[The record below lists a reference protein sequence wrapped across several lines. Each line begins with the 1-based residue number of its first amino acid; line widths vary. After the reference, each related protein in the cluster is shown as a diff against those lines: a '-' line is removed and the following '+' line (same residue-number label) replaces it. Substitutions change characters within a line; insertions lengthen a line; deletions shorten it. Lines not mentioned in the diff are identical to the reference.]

1 MLRSKSRRGVPNG
14 HRVAV
19 QDQLPPAR
27 SGTSSLMDLQLGGK
41 LALVTG
47 SHRGTGEV
55 IARTLAA
62 EGAQVIVHGSGEQ
75 EARDMAASMPAAFAV
90 WGDVA
95 QVEGV
100 QQVAAQCQ
108 AHGEVDILVNNYGTA
123 AAGKWWDTDAEA
135 WIDMYQKNVLSG
147 VSLVQALVPAMKH
160 KGWGRV
166 IQLGTVGSK
175 QPGKVMPHYYAAK
188 GALATM
194 GVSLAQALA
203 NTGIT
208 VNTVSPGIIRTA
220 EVEAGYRVLAERKGW
235 GEDWDS
241 IEAKIVERDYPNPC
255 GRLATRQEVAD
266 AVVFLCSPRAGYIN
280 GQNLLVDGGAV
291 RQV

>member
-1 MLRSKSRRGVPNG
+1 
-14 HRVAV
+14 
-19 QDQLPPAR
+19 
-27 SGTSSLMDLQLGGK
+27 MDLQLEDK

-47 SHRGTGEV
+47 SNRGTGEV

-62 EGAQVIVHGSGEQ
+62 EGARVIVHGNEEQ
-75 EARDMAASMPAAFAV
+75 AAAEIAASIPGAAAI
-90 WGDVA
+90 WGDLA
-95 QVEGV
+95 EDAGV
-100 QQVAAQCQ
+100 RQVASQCQ
-108 AHGEVDILVNNYGTA
+108 GLGDIDILVNNYGTA
-123 AAGKWWDTDAEA
+123 AAGKWWDTDADA
-135 WIDMYQKNVLSG
+135 WVDMYQKNVLSG
-147 VSLVQALVPAMKH
+147 VALVQALVPGMQR

-188 GALATM
+188 GALPTM

-241 IEAKIVERDYPNPC
+241 IEAKVVERDYPNPC